1 MCGSNKFSASVTS
14 GVLMSLFLHSKVA
27 DSRMARASESV
38 MVSVTQKVCQCG
50 ANHVTIRIVAHF
62 FIDSILYVYDFNAD
76 RRRNST
82 HAVAEKIT
90 TGKLVSNA
98 PSK

>member
-1 MCGSNKFSASVTS
+1 MRGSNKFRASVTS

-27 DSRMARASESV
+27 DSRTARASESV
-38 MVSVTQKVCQCG
+38 MVCVKQKVCQCG
-50 ANHVTIRIVAHF
+50 QPCDWQDRGAF
-62 FIDSILYVYDFNAD
+62 FIDSILYVYDFEAD

-98 PSK
+98 LSK